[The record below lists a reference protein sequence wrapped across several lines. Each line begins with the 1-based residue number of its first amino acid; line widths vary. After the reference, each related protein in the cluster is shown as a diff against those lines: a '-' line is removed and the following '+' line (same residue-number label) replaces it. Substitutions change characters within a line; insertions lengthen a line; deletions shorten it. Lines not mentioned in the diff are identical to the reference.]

1 MREMRNMLFSDEKR
15 KEFSGSI
22 RTGKNKRK
30 AILENGMSLEEAF
43 SYAYLDV
50 CRTLRG
56 IKCVGDPIEVRKQCI
71 SKILT
76 FCEGDPIEVRKQCI
90 SKILTFCENDLNDLS
105 HVQCEKDFD
114 FAHKKISEIIREFYS
129 ENNYDGFT
137 VGKTQKWINMAFK
150 YACIYD
156 KKDAKM
162 LSRIFNYCHVPID
175 RYIATPIVNELG
187 VALPKYDGFKMPKHV
202 AFDVSK
208 CNYSWSKI
216 DNYDDYLTCQKSI
229 REVLRRNNQPQNA
242 LEWEFACWLSE
253 KEKHI

>member
-1 MREMRNMLFSDEKR
+1 
-15 KEFSGSI
+15 
-22 RTGKNKRK
+22 
-30 AILENGMSLEEAF
+30 
-43 SYAYLDV
+43 
-50 CRTLRG
+50 
-56 IKCVGDPIEVRKQCI
+56 
-71 SKILT
+71 
-76 FCEGDPIEVRKQCI
+76 
-90 SKILTFCENDLNDLS
+90 
-105 HVQCEKDFD
+105 
-114 FAHKKISEIIREFYS
+114 
-129 ENNYDGFT
+129 
-137 VGKTQKWINMAFK
+137 MAFK

>member
-15 KEFSGSI
+15 KEFSGRI

-56 IKCVGDPIEVRKQCI
+56 IRKYVGDPIKVRDLRDQCI
-71 SKILT
+71 SKKIRP
-76 FCEGDPIEVRKQCI
+76 FCV
-90 SKILTFCENDLNDLS
+90 CEDKLAA
-105 HVQCEKDFD
+105 VKCEYEFD
-114 FAHKKISEIIREFYS
+114 CVHEELSEIIREFYC
-129 ENNYDGFT
+129 EHNYNEFT
-137 VGKTQKWINMAFK
+137 IGKTQKWINMAFK

-162 LSRIFNYCHVPID
+162 LNRIFNYCHVPID
-175 RYIATPIVNELG
+175 RYIANPIVNELG
-187 VALPKYDGFKMPKHV
+187 VALPKYDGFKMPKYV
-202 AFDVSK
+202 AFDASK

-216 DNYDDYLTCQKSI
+216 DNYDDYLACQNSI
-229 REVLRRNNQPQNA
+229 REALRRDNPPKNT
-242 LEWEFACWLSE
+242 LEWEFAYWMSE

>member
-1 MREMRNMLFSDEKR
+1 MRKKRHMLFSEKQR
-15 KEFSGSI
+15 KEFLGSI
-22 RTGKNKRK
+22 RTKEKDPK
-30 AILENGMSLEEAF
+30 EILENGISLKEAF

-56 IKCVGDPIEVRKQCI
+56 IRKCVGDSINVRDQCI
-71 SKILT
+71 SK
-76 FCEGDPIEVRKQCI
+76 
-90 SKILTFCENDLNDLS
+90 KILPFCKDELAAVKCEDKFDCAHENL
-105 HVQCEKDFD
+105 
-114 FAHKKISEIIREFYS
+114 SEIIREFYC
-129 ENNYDGFT
+129 EHNYNEFT
-137 VGKTQKWINMAFK
+137 IGKTQKWINMAFK

-175 RYIATPIVNELG
+175 RYIANPIVNELG

-202 AFDVSK
+202 AFDASK

-242 LEWEFACWLSE
+242 LEWEYAYWMRE

>member
-56 IKCVGDPIEVRKQCI
+56 IKCV
-71 SKILT
+71 
-76 FCEGDPIEVRKQCI
+76 GDPIEVRKQCI

-175 RYIATPIVNELG
+175 RYIANPIVNELG
-187 VALPKYDGFKMPKHV
+187 VALPKYDGFKMPIHV
-202 AFDVSK
+202 AFDASK

-216 DNYDDYLTCQKSI
+216 DNYDDYLACQNSI
-229 REVLRRNNQPQNA
+229 REALRRDNPPTNA
-242 LEWEFACWLSE
+242 LEWEFTYWMSE
-253 KEKHI
+253 KENHI

>member
-1 MREMRNMLFSDEKR
+1 M
-15 KEFSGSI
+15 
-22 RTGKNKRK
+22 
-30 AILENGMSLEEAF
+30 
-43 SYAYLDV
+43 
-50 CRTLRG
+50 
-56 IKCVGDPIEVRKQCI
+56 
-71 SKILT
+71 
-76 FCEGDPIEVRKQCI
+76 CI

-242 LEWEFACWLSE
+242 LEWEYAYWMRE
-253 KEKHI
+253 KEKHR